1 MKLIFD
7 IRIVIIAY
15 VLWFC
20 KVFVLKNYPNYRNLN
35 SVGISFFL
43 FPDGAVLPYFSFQ
56 IVLFSDFLDC

>member
-20 KVFVLKNYPNYRNLN
+20 KVFVLKNYLNYRNLN

-43 FPDGAVLPYFSFQ
+43 FPDSAVLPYFSFQ
-56 IVLFSDFLDC
+56 IVLFSNFLDC